1 VCGLVG
7 IAWRTAQPESVAAER
22 LAAAVASLRHRGPDQ
37 KGEWRNASVAFGHT
51 RLSILDLS
59 DAGRQPMRSADG
71 RHTIVYN
78 GEVYNFRELAAL
90 YALQGLR
97 SSSDTEVVLRLV
109 AELGTAA
116 FARLNGMFAFGV
128 YDARER
134 RLWLV
139 RDRLGIKPLY
149 FASRPDCLIFASEI
163 KAILALDQRVPECD
177 AAALHEWTYFGN
189 PLGGRTLYQGIR
201 QLLPGHYL
209 SLDLSRFEHTTQPYW
224 QLRES
229 VNEPQ
234 AVSSVAAAVES
245 TRAALEQAVRRQLV
259 SDVPVGV
266 FLSGGIDS
274 SAVTAFASRHYS
286 GRLATYSAGF
296 DFAASADDELPK
308 ARRVAA
314 HFGTAHHE
322 LRISG
327 GDVGELIE
335 RLVDAHDMPF
345 ADAANIPLAL
355 MASQIRQHTKVVLQ
369 GDGGDELFCGYGR
382 YVTLSRY
389 RLLHAL
395 SGVARLLLRPLP
407 RSEYHYRARRYA
419 NALGAGSMAATI
431 ALLLTPED
439 RALQPAAVFAGPL
452 RQAIESSDPFERHR
466 ECLGWFAGQDRLN
479 LMSFIDLLITLPD
492 TFLEKVDRATM
503 AASLEVRVPFL
514 DDELVELVTRLPGH
528 LKAPYGKRKWL
539 LKQALAGVLPEEVLR
554 GPKVG
559 LTVPYRAWLQGP
571 LRSMFFDQVHTFS
584 RANPGVLDVGHIES
598 LFRRTQQGVCDSS
611 FMLWKVLNLV
621 IWGQR
626 RGVTFGVREATQ

>member
-1 VCGLVG
+1 MCGLVG
-7 IAWRTAQPESVAAER
+7 IAWRTAQPESVAAQS

-37 KGEWRNASVAFGHT
+37 EGEWRDANVALGHT

-59 DAGRQPMRSADG
+59 DAGRQPMSSADG

-78 GEVYNFRELAAL
+78 GEVYNFRELAAQ
-90 YALQGLR
+90 YALGGLR
-97 SSSDTEVVLRLV
+97 SGSDTEVVLRLV
-109 AELGTAA
+109 GALGTAA
-116 FARLNGMFAFGV
+116 FAGLNGMFAFAV

-149 FASRPDCLIFASEI
+149 FAPRPDSLIFASEI
-163 KAILALDQRVPECD
+163 KAILALDQRVRECD
-177 AAALHEWTYFGN
+177 LAALHEWTYFGN
-189 PLGGRTLYQGIR
+189 PLGGRTLYQGIQ
-201 QLLPGHYL
+201 QLLPGHFL
-209 SLDLSRFEHTTQPYW
+209 SLDFASFEHVVQPYW

-229 VNEPQ
+229 VSEPQ
-234 AVSSVAAAVES
+234 AISSVAAAVAS
-245 TRAALEQAVRRQLV
+245 TRGALEQAVRRQLI

-274 SAVTAFASRHYS
+274 SAVTAFASRHYG

-296 DFAASADDELPK
+296 DFAAGGDDELPK

-327 GDVGELIE
+327 GDVGDLIE

-355 MASQIRQHTKVVLQ
+355 MARQIREYTKVVLQ
-369 GDGGDELFCGYGR
+369 GDGGDELFGGYGR
-382 YVTLSRY
+382 YR
-389 RLLHAL
+389 AL
-395 SGVARLLLRPLP
+395 SHYRSLRALSAGARLLLGALSG
-407 RSEYHYRARRYA
+407 SEYHYRACRFA
-419 NALGAGSMAATI
+419 NALGAESMAATI

-439 RALQPAAVFAGPL
+439 RALHPTAVFAGPL
-452 RQAIESSDPFERHR
+452 RQAIESSDPFKRHR
-466 ECLGWFAGQDRLN
+466 ECLDWFAGQDRVN
-479 LMSFIDLLITLPD
+479 QMSFIDLLVTLPD

-514 DDELVELVTRLPGH
+514 DHELVKLVTRLPGH
-528 LKAPYGKRKWL
+528 VKAPHGRPKWL
-539 LKQALAGVLPEEVLR
+539 LKQALKGVLPEEVLR
-554 GPKVG
+554 SPKVG
-559 LTVPYRAWLQGP
+559 LAVPYRAWLQGP
-571 LRSMFFDQVHTFS
+571 LRSMFFDHVHTFS
-584 RANPGVLDVGHIES
+584 RANPGVLDVSHVEA
-598 LFRRTQQGVCDSS
+598 LFKRTQQGVCDSS
-611 FMLWKVLNLV
+611 FMLWKVLNLA

-626 RGVTFGVREATQ
+626 RGVSFG